1 MLKGIPLPSSELVD
15 PSARILF
22 SASPV
27 SVSPDGQLAV
37 IDVLYGTDA
46 GQLHAFML
54 VDLTDGSYLTNYNT
68 IVGKGDETAIKA
80 STTSVIW
87 SSNNTPT
94 IVMGYEDLTDPV
106 SSGKDDRIGMVT
118 GSTLNETDLI
128 EASSNVVSNGSIQ
141 NLIIDETGR
150 YVAFQTA
157 ATNLSPSG
165 SFDTNGQADV
175 YLIDTHND
183 TLTRVSALSDGTEAP
198 IDDCVLQD
206 ISIIDGKVSVLFST
220 TAGKIFSA
228 SDTNIAADLY
238 LYNEGRISLVS
249 SNSEGSAGGYDA
261 GLAAFVEDE
270 IAFLATDL
278 EASDTDG
285 LLDLYIA
292 DTVSLT
298 KRINPVVNTLTY
310 SSDYDLWIEGNNDT
324 DIILGFTGVNQA
336 NVDLSNQL
344 LGINTITNTNQL
356 YTLNS
361 SGTLADDVSD
371 TPAISDIGNTVA
383 YRTSATN
390 LASQDSLAFV
400 VDHTNTTPQGTL
412 ALLGSVRVGQ
422 TIQVDTS
429 SFTDVDGY
437 GSGLSYDWLIDEQLH
452 SSGNSLN
459 LTPSMQGR
467 SLQVKIEYIDDWGVS
482 ENLSLTSAIEVGN
495 RGIELKLNG
504 KTLNHGSIIA
514 KLDGTE
520 TTIASDSSYFD
531 LQGNLIDT
539 VTLDPAMHTSDI
551 NIGDVISSLRHIVGL
566 SPLDGK
572 AAMAADVDN
581 DNTIGI
587 GDVIAQL
594 RHIVGL
600 ERIDSFDVVT
610 DNGIEVGN
618 TLQSHSSVELVLN
631 GDVDF
636 STELLPTFYD
646 V

>member
-1 MLKGIPLPSSELVD
+1 MLKGIQLPSSELVD

-27 SVSPDGQLAV
+27 SVSPDGKLAV

-87 SSNNTPT
+87 SNNNTPT
-94 IVMGYEDLTDPV
+94 IIIGYEDLTDPV
-106 SSGKDDRIGMVT
+106 SSGKDDRIAMVT

-206 ISIIDGKVSVLFST
+206 IAIIDGKVSILFST
-220 TAGKIFSA
+220 NAAEIFSA
-228 SDTNIAADLY
+228 NDTNIAADLY
-238 LYNEGRISLVS
+238 LSSEGHISLVS
-249 SNSEGSAGGYDA
+249 SNAEGSAGGYDG

-285 LLDLYIA
+285 LLDLYLVDA
-292 DTVSLT
+292 VSLT
-298 KRINPVVNTLTY
+298 KRINPVVNTLTF
-310 SSDYDLWIEGNNDT
+310 SSDYDLWIEGNNST
-324 DIILGFTGVNQA
+324 EVILGFTGVNQG

-344 LGINTITNTNQL
+344 LGVNTVTNTNQL

-400 VDHTNTTPQGTL
+400 IDHTNTTPQGTL

-437 GSGLSYDWLIDEQLH
+437 GSGLSYNWLIDEQLH
-452 SSGNSLN
+452 SSGESLN
-459 LTPSMQGR
+459 LTQSMQGR
-467 SLQVKIEYIDDWGVS
+467 SLQVNVEYIDDWGVS
-482 ENLSLTSAIEVGN
+482 ENLGLTSAIEVGN
-495 RGIELKLNG
+495 RGIELTLNG

-520 TTIASDSSYFD
+520 TTISSDSSYFD

-551 NIGDVISSLRHIVGL
+551 TIGDVISSLRHIVGL
-566 SPLDGK
+566 SPLNGK

-600 ERIDSFDVVT
+600 GQIDSFDVVAE
-610 DNGIEVGN
+610 NGIQVGN
-618 TLQSHSSVELVLN
+618 TLQSQSSVELILN

-636 STELLPTFYD
+636 TTELLPTFYD